1 MHVVLRCVRPRC
13 RCPVEPI
20 RLGCISSY
28 TFSSLPINMVEKEGK
43 MSHSPFAQSDRPSS
57 DLAIAQTHLNLR
69 RTSGD
74 SSHKSPRRTST
85 TDASHI
91 ASPSFAPKLPHPASR
106 TPFNPADTDSGRDH
120 LHRIAQSS
128 SRPPSPFKSSDR
140 SSNSPDRSHS
150 HSYSHR
156 TSIDVSEGTNS
167 AMHTPRDSKH
177 KTSQT
182 GQPSPSHT
190 QTEAAATTSVNS
202 QTPQRGSS
210 SPSLPHG
217 TKRKLSSDR
226 NMPTT
231 GGDDIDSQLIGPG
244 VPSSINIGL
253 EGPALKR
260 RGSIA
265 ETQRVNIFDN
275 RRHSM
280 DARSSSGGPQL
291 WSSGRRDSSSSM
303 FTSPP
308 VSYGSPA
315 YSADSSHGHPP
326 GTTPFAWQSTQF
338 PDQTSTVQSEGDG
351 SSSGRPFDP
360 SSVPPIA
367 MVPPVPFNAERRM
380 SVPTNL
386 PSTMTATSTV
396 SRVLRSRSRP
406 PSVGRAR
413 AIESAA
419 ADSTSQP
426 TAGTESGANSPGSS
440 SMVPSSA
447 NKESGMTPYSRS
459 PELRVSHKLAERKR
473 RKEMKELFDELRD
486 QLPADRGMK
495 ASKWEI
501 LSKAIDFIAQLKQGH
516 QDMSREI
523 DMLRHELE
531 SIRSGVPFGSGAP
544 HPGMYAPGPTSVVP
558 YPSHSTTGHTLSS
571 HPPASVTNHQSAPPP
586 QSDSRPSSSHNAFN
600 SSSAPQ
606 SGSGGGTSGSKPEAS
621 SS

>member
-1 MHVVLRCVRPRC
+1 
-13 RCPVEPI
+13 
-20 RLGCISSY
+20 
-28 TFSSLPINMVEKEGK
+28 MVEKEGK
-43 MSHSPFAQSDRPSS
+43 SPFAQSDRFSS
-57 DLAIAQTHLNLR
+57 DLAVSQTHLNLR
-69 RTSGD
+69 RTSGSAD

-85 TDASHI
+85 ADASHL
-91 ASPSFAPKLPHPASR
+91 ASPSFTPKLPHPASR
-106 TPFNPADTDSGRDH
+106 PPFSPADTDSGRDH
-120 LHRIAQSS
+120 PQRIAQSN

-140 SSNSPDRSHS
+140 TSHSPDRSHTQ
-150 HSYSHR
+150 SYTQR
-156 TSIDVSEGTNS
+156 TTIDVSEGTNS
-167 AMHTPRDSKH
+167 AMHTPRDAKH
-177 KTSQT
+177 KPSHT
-182 GQPSPSHT
+182 GQSSPSHT
-190 QTEAAATTSVNS
+190 QSEAAATSVNS

-226 NMPTT
+226 NMPTP

-244 VPSSINIGL
+244 VPSSINMSL

-280 DARSSSGGPQL
+280 DARSASGGPQW
-291 WSSGRRDSSSSM
+291 WSSDRRDSSSSM
-303 FTSPP
+303 FPSPP

-315 YSADSSHGHPP
+315 YSADSSHGHPS
-326 GTTPFAWQSTQF
+326 GTAPFAWQSTQS
-338 PDQTSTVQSEGDG
+338 PDQSSTVQSEGDG

-367 MVPPVPFNAERRM
+367 MVPPVSFSTERRM

-386 PSTMTATSTV
+386 PSTMSTNPTV

-406 PSVGRAR
+406 PSAGRSR
-413 AIESAA
+413 ALDGAAPDSA
-419 ADSTSQP
+419 STQA
-426 TAGTESGANSPGSS
+426 TVGTESGGNTPASS
-440 SMVPSSA
+440 SMIPPSSA
-447 NKESGMTPYSRS
+447 SKDAGMTPYSRS

-473 RKEMKELFDELRD
+473 RKEMKDLFDELRD

-501 LSKAIDFIAQLKQGH
+501 LSKAIDFIGHLKQGH
-516 QDMSREI
+516 QDMSRELDI
-523 DMLRHELE
+523 LRHELE
-531 SIRSGVPFGSGAP
+531 NHRPGVPFGSSGP
-544 HPGMYAPGPTSVVP
+544 HPGMYPPGPPPSVVP
-558 YPSHSTTGHTLSS
+558 YPTHPTTGHALPSHSS
-571 HPPASVTNHQSAPPP
+571 AQVSNHQPAPPP
-586 QSDSRPSSSHNAFN
+586 QSDSRPSSSHTAFN

-606 SGSGGGTSGSKPEAS
+606 SGSGGGTSGAKPEAS

>member
-1 MHVVLRCVRPRC
+1 
-13 RCPVEPI
+13 
-20 RLGCISSY
+20 
-28 TFSSLPINMVEKEGK
+28 MVEKEGK
-43 MSHSPFAQSDRPSS
+43 SPFAQSDRPSS
-57 DLAIAQTHLNLR
+57 DLAVAPTHLNLR
-69 RTSGD
+69 RTSATAD
-74 SSHKSPRRTST
+74 SSHKSPRRTPT
-85 TDASHI
+85 TDASHL
-91 ASPSFAPKLPHPASR
+91 ASPSFTPKLPHLAARPPFSPAE
-106 TPFNPADTDSGRDH
+106 NDSGRDH
-120 LHRIAQSS
+120 PQRITQSN
-128 SRPPSPFKSSDR
+128 SRPSSPFKSSER
-140 SSNSPDRSHS
+140 SSISPDRSHTQ
-150 HSYSHR
+150 SYSHR

-177 KTSQT
+177 KPSQT
-182 GQPSPSHT
+182 GQSSPSHT
-190 QTEAAATTSVNS
+190 QTEATTASVNS
-202 QTPQRGSS
+202 QTLQRGPS

-244 VPSSINIGL
+244 IGL

-260 RGSIA
+260 RGSVA

-280 DARSSSGGPQL
+280 DARSASGGQ
-291 WSSGRRDSSSSM
+291 WWNSDRRDSSSSM

-308 VSYGSPA
+308 VSYSSPA

-326 GTTPFAWQSTQF
+326 GTTPFAWQPTQS
-338 PDQTSTVQSEGDG
+338 PDQPSTVHSEGDG

-367 MVPPVPFNAERRM
+367 MVPPGPFNAERRM

-386 PSTMTATSTV
+386 PSTISTTSTV

-413 AIESAA
+413 AVETAA
-419 ADSTSQP
+419 ADSSTQP
-426 TAGTESGANSPGSS
+426 TAGTESGGDTPGSS
-440 SMVPSSA
+440 SMVPPSA
-447 NKESGMTPYSRS
+447 SKDSGMTPYSRS

-516 QDMSREI
+516 QDMTREI

-531 SIRSGVPFGSGAP
+531 SIRSGVPFGSGGP
-544 HPGMYAPGPTSVVP
+544 HGMYAPGPTTVVP
-558 YPSHSTTGHTLSS
+558 YSSHPTTGHSLPS
-571 HPPASVTNHQSAPPP
+571 HPPASVTNHQPAPPP

-606 SGSGGGTSGSKPEAS
+606 SGSGGTSGSKPEAS